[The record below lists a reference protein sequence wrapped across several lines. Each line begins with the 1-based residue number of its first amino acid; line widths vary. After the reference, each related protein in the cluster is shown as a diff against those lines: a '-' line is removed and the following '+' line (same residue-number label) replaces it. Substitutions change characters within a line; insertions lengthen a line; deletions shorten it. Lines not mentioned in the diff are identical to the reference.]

1 MTIYDTYDRI
11 EIEITSNCNA
21 RCSGCSRTLN
31 GETNPQLTVADLT
44 VEDFTARVPAEAL
57 HKKSIEFCGVFG
69 DAIMH
74 KNLIP
79 IIEYIN
85 STKPLRVSIDTNG
98 GVQKPEFWKKLAELG
113 VKVTFSVDGHR
124 ETNHL
129 YRVNT
134 NFDIILRN
142 MKAYADAGGWG
153 NWEYIAFDHNE
164 HEIEAARLEA
174 ERLNFDFNVRRN
186 SRNTH
191 EGYKSVAKV
200 KENGKVVKKEI
211 EIKQTS
217 KEYQHSQVKETEFEL
232 NDEAVQKLVDIKC
245 LYYHDR
251 KLYLGFDG
259 RLWPCCYFGDL
270 YNGQGNP
277 QIIGKDANKYE
288 FLSFEKIRKLDKKY
302 GVGWNSILNHSWE
315 EILGHEYYNKVLPGT
330 FNSTG
335 SNFSTD
341 NVVPKCALKCR
352 KGGSIREVERQFFN
366 KPEENTYEKDYIF
379 DKNMYDK

>member
-31 GETNPQLTVADLT
+31 GETNPELTVADLT
-44 VEDFTARVPAEAL
+44 VEDFIARVPAEAL
-57 HKKSIEFCGVFG
+57 HKKGIEFCGVFG

-174 ERLNFDFNVRRN
+174 ESLNFDFNVRRN
-186 SRNTH
+186 NER
-191 EGYKSVAKV
+191 KSTLRKYR
-200 KENGKVVKKEI
+200 ER
-211 EIKQTS
+211 
-217 KEYQHSQVKETEFEL
+217 TE
-232 NDEAVQKLVDIKC
+232 
-245 LYYHDR
+245 
-251 KLYLGFDG
+251 
-259 RLWPCCYFGDL
+259 
-270 YNGQGNP
+270 
-277 QIIGKDANKYE
+277 
-288 FLSFEKIRKLDKKY
+288 
-302 GVGWNSILNHSWE
+302 
-315 EILGHEYYNKVLPGT
+315 
-330 FNSTG
+330 
-335 SNFSTD
+335 
-341 NVVPKCALKCR
+341 
-352 KGGSIREVERQFFN
+352 
-366 KPEENTYEKDYIF
+366 
-379 DKNMYDK
+379 